1 MDEAAKEPRVNDGG
15 RNSDIGSEA
24 GVSVKPEVDDEGG
37 AEGIEVDWVELKKM
51 PLCVEVVAEAWMK
64 LKGTTCQ

>member
-37 AEGIEVDWVELKKM
+37 AEGIEVDGVVIQKSHSALK
-51 PLCVEVVAEAWMK
+51 
-64 LKGTTCQ
+64 